1 MKLQLIEGGKTDYL
15 KTVTNMINNMIIR
28 IILIDL
34 GGMVPGAELSGFGAF
49 PVVIIQHNHHTGKCH
64 SELSS

>member
-15 KTVTNMINNMIIR
+15 KTVTKMINNMIIR

-34 GGMVPGAELSGFGAF
+34 GGMVPGAELSGFDAL
-49 PVVIIQHNHHTGKCH
+49 PVVISQHNHLPGKCH

>member
-15 KTVTNMINNMIIR
+15 KTVTKMINNMIIS
-28 IILIDL
+28 IIFIDL
-34 GGMVPGAELSGFGAF
+34 GGMVPGAKLAGFDTF
-49 PVVIIQHNHHTGKCH
+49 PVILCQHHHHPGKRH